1 MSEEKICHLV
11 KTSLVDFPY
20 HVSCA
25 VFFPGCNLRCPYC
38 YNKSLAVPSE
48 QDTQSS
54 DMVSF
59 SELEDFLL
67 KRKNVLT
74 GIVFSGGE
82 ALMHKDTVKLIK
94 MSKKIGYK
102 VKLDTNGTLP
112 DKLES
117 LFLDPATKPDY
128 LAIDIKTSPSKYKDL
143 IPLSPSDFE
152 ERLTKTLKI
161 AFSMPLDNL
170 EIRTVLVP
178 SLVVHEDLKNIASFL
193 PEKCKWFLSRF
204 KSGNCLDEH
213 FNTIAPYSQT
223 ELDLLVEYAKKFIS
237 DAKLR

>member
-1 MSEEKICHLV
+1 MHNNFFELPENIELV
-11 KTSLVDFPY
+11 I
-20 HVSCA
+20 
-25 VFFPGCNLRCPYC
+25 
-38 YNKSLAVPSE
+38 
-48 QDTQSS
+48 
-54 DMVSF
+54 
-59 SELEDFLL
+59 LL
-67 KRKNVLT
+67 
-74 GIVFSGGE
+74 
-82 ALMHKDTVKLIK
+82 
-94 MSKKIGYK
+94 
-102 VKLDTNGTLP
+102 
-112 DKLES
+112 
-117 LFLDPATKPDY
+117 
-128 LAIDIKTSPSKYKDL
+128 TSPSKYKDL

-223 ELDLLVEYAKKFIS
+223 EIDLLVEYAKRFIS